1 MNRILLWLV
10 VLTLSGCATHE
21 VVQPSVPVSRE
32 EVLGTA
38 STGVMGAGTGPQIA
52 AYLTEAYHNKLN
64 MCRNNPSAPAFL
76 CSGVMLRATQ
86 HSTQFHFW
94 NPNPT
99 STGVSFSYLR
109 ADAKFSKLV
118 FGYHNGFIL
127 YPYFFK
133 PVGKIEPE
141 ILCFFPV
148 DGATTPRADQGCGQ
162 SPGIVSSRPC
172 QSQGINTAAQYIA
185 HYNQQ
190 TNKYG
195 HLCGFDVSDDL
206 NQAATTAFNEAIKA
220 QGMGGT
226 FAFNTQNEFRLAK
239 WGQNLAR
246 RCQSR
251 RCSTSVTPARP
262 VRSMTSRISRTR
274 QVSGFRQ
281 SGSRCPRRHRLMCG
295 SSSLP
300 VTRPSLPDPFNCAV
314 PCQRGTAHQRSIR
327 PALSRRGR

>member
-1 MNRILLWLV
+1 MD
-10 VLTLSGCATHE
+10 
-21 VVQPSVPVSRE
+21 
-32 EVLGTA
+32 
-38 STGVMGAGTGPQIA
+38 AGTGPQIA

-239 WGQNLAR
+239 WGQNLGTTLPIEAVFYIGDAGKAGAKYDQQDFKNQTGIWIPAIR
-246 RCQSR
+246 ITLPQ
-251 RCSTSVTPARP
+251 TPSAD
-262 VRSMTSRISRTR
+262 VRFEFIAGDQAIS
-274 QVSGFRQ
+274 S
-281 SGSRCPRRHRLMCG
+281 
-295 SSSLP
+295 
-300 VTRPSLPDPFNCAV
+300 
-314 PCQRGTAHQRSIR
+314 
-327 PALSRRGR
+327 

>member
-239 WGQNLAR
+239 WGQNLGTTLPIEAVFYIGDAGKAGAQYDQQDFKNQTGIWIPAIR
-246 RCQSR
+246 ITLPQ
-251 RCSTSVTPARP
+251 TPSAD
-262 VRSMTSRISRTR
+262 VRFEFIAGDQAIS
-274 QVSGFRQ
+274 S
-281 SGSRCPRRHRLMCG
+281 
-295 SSSLP
+295 
-300 VTRPSLPDPFNCAV
+300 
-314 PCQRGTAHQRSIR
+314 
-327 PALSRRGR
+327 